1 MPEMERRVE
10 DTKIAVFGPDMKEN
24 VYRTPWIFGTFISME
39 YLWKMLLESK
49 ILLSNNFIHTNL
61 VTFL

>member
-24 VYRTPWIFGTFISME
+24 VYRTPWIFGTFRE

-49 ILLSNNFIHTNL
+49 ILLSNNIIHTSL